1 MIEGLARLIP
11 ARRSAEDIFAGH
23 VRLVLGGEEFVVP
36 VRSRKANREW
46 LVALDGRLAALLDSL
61 EVLDDEAE
69 VLALLFGATDAFLDA
84 LLSYDA
90 EGVLPPRETIDERAT
105 DIEIMT
111 AVMEVWR
118 AAHPLAAIALGLAPS
133 VPSTPSPAS
142 TPSPPAPTAGLP

>member
-46 LVALDGRLAALLDSL
+46 LSALDAGFVGMMDSL
-61 EVLDDEAE
+61 DELDDEQQ
-69 VLALLFGATDAFLDA
+69 VLALLIGEADAFLDA

-90 EGVLPPRETIDERAT
+90 EGILPTRDTIDARAT
-105 DIEIMT
+105 DMEIIT

-133 VPSTPSPAS
+133 APSIPSPAS
-142 TPSPPAPTAGLP
+142 TPSLPGPTAGLP